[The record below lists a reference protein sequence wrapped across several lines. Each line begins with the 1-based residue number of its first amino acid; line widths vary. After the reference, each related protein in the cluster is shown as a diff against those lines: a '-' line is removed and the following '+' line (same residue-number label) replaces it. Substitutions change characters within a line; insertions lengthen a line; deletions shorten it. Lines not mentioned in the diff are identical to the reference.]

1 MQVKNP
7 YEWLASAINNHTWTV
22 AGVAAAVFVL
32 ALLGLSMVSMETGE
46 DTYLDKTTPRGALLD
61 HYMETYGSDAIMLL
75 YEADNV
81 RDPEILRY
89 IDNLQEDLRSERYV
103 ESVSGV
109 VDLLK
114 QANGGVLPSSK
125 AEIDAIISQ
134 APPEAI
140 EQMMPSGL
148 ITIGV
153 INLEPGVGLD
163 TQKQVLGNVRSTI
176 AISNPPP
183 GLTVTVTGNP
193 AFAQDMMEDMGT
205 ETGTLIF
212 VAMVLMI
219 VAVMLLFSHVRYSL
233 LPVAIVAIGLI
244 STFGLMGLFGIP
256 ISMVVVGAFPVLI
269 GIGIDYAVQF
279 HARFDDEVR
288 QKTIPEAV
296 WATVTQMGPSVL
308 IAMLATALG
317 FIAMFFAPVPMVA
330 DFGMVCAIGIASC
343 YIAALVIV
351 PIFATV
357 TRYRPKNEKTTTGDT
372 TSQPSEESLMERY
385 DRFLGRLAYTIAKH
399 PIPVIMLF
407 AVVAAGGFYLDQSVP
422 VSADEKTFVPDDM
435 PALISLEKL
444 IRVMGSTST
453 IPVVVSADDVLSPD
467 TLAWIDRFGAY
478 EIANNDKITGAI
490 SVATL
495 VRDYNG
501 GVLPSTEREVDTVVA
516 RIPESTLNRYLNG
529 KMEAVLEFSTVEMEM
544 SVARDLIKRMQDD
557 VAWSNPPAGVTVKIT
572 GSLEM
577 FAAVMDDISE
587 SRVYMTVLGFAF
599 ILVFLILVY
608 RKFSAI
614 SPIIPIVF
622 IVGWN
627 GGIMYMLGLDYTPL
641 TAVLGSMTIGVASE
655 YTVLI
660 MERCEEEL
668 ARGMPFLEAIQTA
681 VQKIGT
687 AITVSGL
694 TTVFGFSAL
703 IVSNFN
709 IISNFGIVTVLSV
722 AFSLLGAIVVMP
734 AILALMYR
742 FTARSRA
749 PAGIAAPE

>member
-1 MQVKNP
+1 MKNP

-22 AGVAAAVFVL
+22 AGVAAAVFIL

-89 IDNLQEDLRSERYV
+89 IDNLQEDLRGERYV

-109 VDLLK
+109 VDALK
-114 QANGGVLPSSK
+114 QANGGILPSSK
-125 AEIDAIISQ
+125 AEIDAIIAQ
-134 APPEAI
+134 VPAETV

-148 ITIGV
+148 MTIGV

-163 TQKQVLGNVRSTI
+163 TQKQVLGNIRSTI

-205 ETGTLIF
+205 ETGTLIL
-212 VAMVLMI
+212 VAMVLMV
-219 VAVMLLFSHVRYSL
+219 VAVGLLFSHVRYSL

-256 ISMVVVGAFPVLI
+256 ISMVVVGSFPVLI
-269 GIGIDYAVQF
+269 GIGIDYGVQF

-308 IAMLATALG
+308 IAMSATALG

-330 DFGMVCAIGIASC
+330 DFGIVCTIGIASC

-351 PIFATV
+351 PIFAIV
-357 TRYRPKNEKTTTGDT
+357 TRYQPKNGKPTTGDA
-372 TSQPSEESLMERY
+372 TSQPSKGALMERY
-385 DRFLGRLAYTIAKH
+385 DRFLGRLAYTVAKH
-399 PIPVIMLF
+399 PLPVIMLF

-435 PALISLEKL
+435 PALLSLEKL
-444 IRVMGSTST
+444 IRVMGSTTT

-467 TLAWIDRFGAY
+467 TLAWIDRFGIY
-478 EIANNDKITGAI
+478 EQEHNDKITGVT

-516 RIPESTLNRYLNG
+516 RIPESTLSRYLNG
-529 KMEAVLEFSTVEMEM
+529 NMEAVLEFSTVEMEM
-544 SVARDLIKRMQDD
+544 SVARDLVKRMQDD

-587 SRVYMTVLGFAF
+587 SRVYMTVIGFAF
-599 ILVFLILVY
+599 ILIFLILVY

-668 ARGMPFLEAIQTA
+668 ARGTPFLEAIQTA

-694 TTVFGFSAL
+694 TTVFGFAAL

-742 FTARSRA
+742 FTGRSRT
-749 PAGIAAPE
+749 PSRIAAPD

>member
-1 MQVKNP
+1 
-7 YEWLASAINNHTWTV
+7 
-22 AGVAAAVFVL
+22 
-32 ALLGLSMVSMETGE
+32 
-46 DTYLDKTTPRGALLD
+46 
-61 HYMETYGSDAIMLL
+61 SDAIMLL

-81 RDPEILRY
+81 RDAEILRY

-109 VDLLK
+109 VDVLK

-163 TQKQVLGNVRSTI
+163 TQKQVLENVRSTI

-256 ISMVVVGAFPVLI
+256 ISMVVVGSFPVLI
-269 GIGIDYAVQF
+269 GIGIDYGVQF

-308 IAMLATALG
+308 IAMSATALG

-372 TSQPSEESLMERY
+372 TPQPR
-385 DRFLGRLAYTIAKH
+385 
-399 PIPVIMLF
+399 
-407 AVVAAGGFYLDQSVP
+407 
-422 VSADEKTFVPDDM
+422 
-435 PALISLEKL
+435 
-444 IRVMGSTST
+444 
-453 IPVVVSADDVLSPD
+453 
-467 TLAWIDRFGAY
+467 
-478 EIANNDKITGAI
+478 
-490 SVATL
+490 
-495 VRDYNG
+495 G
-501 GVLPSTEREVDTVVA
+501 GVPH
-516 RIPESTLNRYLNG
+516 G
-529 KMEAVLEFSTVEMEM
+529 AV
-544 SVARDLIKRMQDD
+544 
-557 VAWSNPPAGVTVKIT
+557 
-572 GSLEM
+572 
-577 FAAVMDDISE
+577 
-587 SRVYMTVLGFAF
+587 
-599 ILVFLILVY
+599 
-608 RKFSAI
+608 
-614 SPIIPIVF
+614 
-622 IVGWN
+622 
-627 GGIMYMLGLDYTPL
+627 
-641 TAVLGSMTIGVASE
+641 
-655 YTVLI
+655 
-660 MERCEEEL
+660 
-668 ARGMPFLEAIQTA
+668 
-681 VQKIGT
+681 
-687 AITVSGL
+687 
-694 TTVFGFSAL
+694 
-703 IVSNFN
+703 
-709 IISNFGIVTVLSV
+709 
-722 AFSLLGAIVVMP
+722 
-734 AILALMYR
+734 
-742 FTARSRA
+742 
-749 PAGIAAPE
+749 

>member
-1 MQVKNP
+1 MKNP

-22 AGVAAAVFVL
+22 AGVAAAVFIL

-89 IDNLQEDLRSERYV
+89 IDNLQEDLRGERYV

-109 VDLLK
+109 VDALK
-114 QANGGVLPSSK
+114 QANGGILPSSK
-125 AEIDAIISQ
+125 AEIDAIIAQ
-134 APPEAI
+134 VPAETV

-148 ITIGV
+148 MTIGV

-163 TQKQVLGNVRSTI
+163 TQKQVLGNIRSTI

-205 ETGTLIF
+205 ETGTLIL
-212 VAMVLMI
+212 VAMVLMV
-219 VAVMLLFSHVRYSL
+219 VAVGLLFSHVRYSL

-256 ISMVVVGAFPVLI
+256 ISMVVVGSFPVLI
-269 GIGIDYAVQF
+269 GIGIDYGVQF

-308 IAMLATALG
+308 IAMSATALG

-330 DFGMVCAIGIASC
+330 DFGIVCTIGIASC

-351 PIFATV
+351 PIFAIV
-357 TRYRPKNEKTTTGDT
+357 TRYQPKNGKPTTGDA
-372 TSQPSEESLMERY
+372 TSQPSKGALMERY
-385 DRFLGRLAYTIAKH
+385 DRFLGRLAYTVAKH
-399 PIPVIMLF
+399 PLPVIMLF

-435 PALISLEKL
+435 PALLSLEKL
-444 IRVMGSTST
+444 IRVMGSTTT

-467 TLAWIDRFGAY
+467 TLAWIDRFGIY
-478 EIANNDKITGAI
+478 EQEHNDKITGVT

-516 RIPESTLNRYLNG
+516 RIPESTLSRYLNG
-529 KMEAVLEFSTVEMEM
+529 NMEAVLEFSTVEMEM
-544 SVARDLIKRMQDD
+544 SVARDLVKRMQDD

-587 SRVYMTVLGFAF
+587 SRVYMTVIGFAF
-599 ILVFLILVY
+599 ILIFLILVY
-608 RKFSAI
+608 RKFNAI

-694 TTVFGFSAL
+694 TTVFGFAAL

-742 FTARSRA
+742 FTGRSRT
-749 PAGIAAPE
+749 PSRIAAPE

>member
-1 MQVKNP
+1 MKNP

-22 AGVAAAVFVL
+22 AGVAAAVFIL

-89 IDNLQEDLRSERYV
+89 IDNLQEDLRGERYV

-109 VDLLK
+109 VDALK
-114 QANGGVLPSSK
+114 QANGGILPSSK
-125 AEIDAIISQ
+125 AEIDAIIAQ
-134 APPEAI
+134 VPAETV

-148 ITIGV
+148 MTIGV

-205 ETGTLIF
+205 ETGTLIL
-212 VAMVLMI
+212 VAMVLMV
-219 VAVMLLFSHVRYSL
+219 VAVGLLFSHVRYSL

-256 ISMVVVGAFPVLI
+256 ISMVVVGSFPVLI
-269 GIGIDYAVQF
+269 GIGIDYGVQF

-308 IAMLATALG
+308 IAMSATALG

-330 DFGMVCAIGIASC
+330 DFGIVCTIGIASC

-351 PIFATV
+351 PIFAIV
-357 TRYRPKNEKTTTGDT
+357 TRYQPKNGKPTTGDA
-372 TSQPSEESLMERY
+372 TSQPSKGALMERY
-385 DRFLGRLAYTIAKH
+385 DRFLGRLAYTVAKH
-399 PIPVIMLF
+399 PLPVIMLF

-435 PALISLEKL
+435 PALLSLEKL
-444 IRVMGSTST
+444 IRVMGSTTT

-467 TLAWIDRFGAY
+467 TLAWIDRFGIY
-478 EIANNDKITGAI
+478 EQEHNDKITGVT

-516 RIPESTLNRYLNG
+516 RIPESTLSRYLNG
-529 KMEAVLEFSTVEMEM
+529 NMEAVLEFSTVEMEM
-544 SVARDLIKRMQDD
+544 SVARDLVKRMQDD

-587 SRVYMTVLGFAF
+587 SRVYMTVIGFAF
-599 ILVFLILVY
+599 ILIFLILVY

-668 ARGMPFLEAIQTA
+668 ARGTPFLEAIQTA

-694 TTVFGFSAL
+694 TTVFGFAAL

-742 FTARSRA
+742 FTGRSRT
-749 PAGIAAPE
+749 PSRIAAPE

>member
-1 MQVKNP
+1 MKNP
-7 YEWLASAINNHTWTV
+7 YEWLASAINNRTWTV
-22 AGVAAAVFVL
+22 AGVAAAVFIL

-89 IDNLQEDLRSERYV
+89 IDNLQEDLRGERYV

-109 VDLLK
+109 VDVLK
-114 QANGGVLPSSK
+114 QANGGILPSSK
-125 AEIDAIISQ
+125 AEIDAIIAQ
-134 APPEAI
+134 VPAETV

-148 ITIGV
+148 MTIGV

-205 ETGTLIF
+205 ETGTLIL
-212 VAMVLMI
+212 VAMVLMV
-219 VAVMLLFSHVRYSL
+219 VAVGLLFSHVRYSL

-256 ISMVVVGAFPVLI
+256 ISMVVVGSFPVLI
-269 GIGIDYAVQF
+269 GIGIDYGVQF

-308 IAMLATALG
+308 IAMSATALG

-330 DFGMVCAIGIASC
+330 DFGIVCTIGIASC

-351 PIFATV
+351 PIFAIV
-357 TRYRPKNEKTTTGDT
+357 TRYQPKNGKPTTGDA
-372 TSQPSEESLMERY
+372 TSQPSKGALMERY
-385 DRFLGRLAYTIAKH
+385 DRFLGRLAYTVAKH
-399 PIPVIMLF
+399 PLPVIMLF

-435 PALISLEKL
+435 PALLSLEKL
-444 IRVMGSTST
+444 IRVMGSTTT

-467 TLAWIDRFGAY
+467 TLAWIDRFGIY
-478 EIANNDKITGAI
+478 EQEHNDKITGVT

-516 RIPESTLNRYLNG
+516 RIPESTLSRYLNG
-529 KMEAVLEFSTVEMEM
+529 NMEAVLEFSTVEMEM
-544 SVARDLIKRMQDD
+544 SVARDLVKRMQDD

-587 SRVYMTVLGFAF
+587 SRVYMTVIGFAF
-599 ILVFLILVY
+599 ILIFLILVY
-608 RKFSAI
+608 RKFNAI

-668 ARGMPFLEAIQTA
+668 ARGTPFLEAIQTA

-694 TTVFGFSAL
+694 TTVFGFAAL

-742 FTARSRA
+742 FTGRSRT
-749 PAGIAAPE
+749 PSRIAAPE

>member
-1 MQVKNP
+1 MKNP

-22 AGVAAAVFVL
+22 AGVAAAVFIL

-89 IDNLQEDLRSERYV
+89 IDNLQEDLRGERYV

-109 VDLLK
+109 VDALK
-114 QANGGVLPSSK
+114 QANGGILPSSK
-125 AEIDAIISQ
+125 AEIDAIIAQ
-134 APPEAI
+134 VPAETV

-148 ITIGV
+148 MTIGV

-205 ETGTLIF
+205 ETGTLIL
-212 VAMVLMI
+212 VAMVLMV
-219 VAVMLLFSHVRYSL
+219 VAVGLLFSHVRYSL

-256 ISMVVVGAFPVLI
+256 ISMVVVGSFPVLI
-269 GIGIDYAVQF
+269 GIGIDYGVQF

-308 IAMLATALG
+308 IAMSATALG

-330 DFGMVCAIGIASC
+330 DFGIVCTIGIASC

-351 PIFATV
+351 PIFAIV
-357 TRYRPKNEKTTTGDT
+357 TRYQPKNGKPTTGDA
-372 TSQPSEESLMERY
+372 TSQPSKGALMERY
-385 DRFLGRLAYTIAKH
+385 DRFLGRLAYTVAKH
-399 PIPVIMLF
+399 PLPVIMLF

-435 PALISLEKL
+435 PALLSLEKL
-444 IRVMGSTST
+444 IRVMGSTTT

-467 TLAWIDRFGAY
+467 TLAWIDRFGIY
-478 EIANNDKITGAI
+478 EQEHNDKITGVT

-516 RIPESTLNRYLNG
+516 RIPESTLSRYLNG
-529 KMEAVLEFSTVEMEM
+529 NMEAVLEFSTVEMEM
-544 SVARDLIKRMQDD
+544 SVARDLVKRMQDD

-587 SRVYMTVLGFAF
+587 SRVYMTVIGFAF
-599 ILVFLILVY
+599 ILIFLILVY
-608 RKFSAI
+608 RKFNAI

-668 ARGMPFLEAIQTA
+668 ARGTPFLEAIQTA

-742 FTARSRA
+742 FTGRSRT
-749 PAGIAAPE
+749 PSRIAAPE

>member
-1 MQVKNP
+1 MRDP
-7 YEWLASAINNHTWTV
+7 YEWLANAINNHTWTV
-22 AGVAAAVFVL
+22 AGVAAAIFIL

-61 HYMETYGSDAIMLL
+61 HYMETYRSDAIMLL
-75 YEADNV
+75 YETDNV

-89 IDNLQEDLRSERYV
+89 IDNLQEDIRSERYV

-109 VDLLK
+109 VDILK
-114 QANGGVLPSSK
+114 QANGGALPSSK
-125 AEIDAIISQ
+125 AEIDAIIAQ
-134 APPEAI
+134 VPPETI
-140 EQMMPSGL
+140 EQMMPSRL
-148 ITIGV
+148 MTIGV
-153 INLEPGVGLD
+153 INLEPGVDLD

-183 GLTVTVTGNP
+183 GLTITVTGNP

-205 ETGTLIF
+205 ETGTLIL

-256 ISMVVVGAFPVLI
+256 ISMVVVGSFPVLI

-279 HARFDDEVR
+279 HARFDEEVR
-288 QKTIPEAV
+288 EKSIPEAV
-296 WATVTQMGPSVL
+296 RATVTQMGPSVL
-308 IAMLATALG
+308 IAMSVTALG

-330 DFGMVCAIGIASC
+330 DFGMVCTIGIASC
-343 YIAALVIV
+343 YVAALVIV
-351 PIFATV
+351 PIFAIF
-357 TRYRPKNEKTTTGDT
+357 TRYTPKNGKKSQVEVS
-372 TSQPSEESLMERY
+372 SQPSEESLMERY
-385 DRFLGRLAYTIAKH
+385 DRFLGRLAYNIAKH
-399 PIPVIMLF
+399 PLQVIMLF
-407 AVVAAGGFYLDQSVP
+407 AVVAAGGFYLDQRVP

-435 PALISLEKL
+435 PALLSLEKL
-444 IRVMGSTST
+444 TRVMGSTST

-467 TLAWIDRFGAY
+467 TLAWIDRFGTY
-478 EIANNDKITGAI
+478 EQENNDKITGVSSI
-490 SVATL
+490 ATL

-501 GVLPSTEREVDTVVA
+501 GVLPSTEREVDAIVA
-516 RIPESTLNRYLNG
+516 RIPESSLSRYLNG
-529 KMEAVLEFSTVEMEM
+529 NMEAVLEFSTVEMEM
-544 SVARDLIKRMQDD
+544 SVARDLVKRMQDD

-599 ILVFLILVY
+599 ILAFLILIY
-608 RKFSAI
+608 RKFNAI
-614 SPIIPIVF
+614 SPVIPIVF

-627 GGIMYMLGLDYTPL
+627 GGIMYLLGLDYTPL

-668 ARGMPFLEAIQTA
+668 ARGTPFLEAVQTA

-703 IVSNFN
+703 TVSTFN

-734 AILALMYR
+734 AILAVMYR
-742 FTARSRA
+742 LSGRSRA
-749 PAGIAAPE
+749 RSGIAVPE

>member
-1 MQVKNP
+1 MRNP

-22 AGVAAAVFVL
+22 AGVAAAIFIL

-61 HYMETYGSDAIMLL
+61 HYMETYRSDAIMLL
-75 YEADNV
+75 YEAENV

-89 IDNLQEDLRSERYV
+89 IDNLQEDIRSERYV

-109 VDLLK
+109 VDILK
-114 QANGGVLPSSK
+114 QANGGALPSSK
-125 AEIDAIISQ
+125 AEIDAII
-134 APPEAI
+134 ARVPPEMI

-148 ITIGV
+148 MTIGV
-153 INLEPGVGLD
+153 INLEPGVDLD

-205 ETGTLIF
+205 ETGTLIL

-219 VAVMLLFSHVRYSL
+219 IAVMLLFSHVRYGL

-256 ISMVVVGAFPVLI
+256 ISMVVVGSFPVLI

-279 HARFDDEVR
+279 HARFDEEVR
-288 QKTIPEAV
+288 EKSIPEAV
-296 WATVTQMGPSVL
+296 RATVTQMGPSVL
-308 IAMLATALG
+308 IAMSATALG

-330 DFGMVCAIGIASC
+330 DFGMVCTIGIASC
-343 YIAALVIV
+343 YVAALVIV
-351 PIFATV
+351 PIFAIF
-357 TRYRPKNEKTTTGDT
+357 TRYTPKNGKKSQVEVS
-372 TSQPSEESLMERY
+372 SQPSEESLMERY
-385 DRFLGRLAYTIAKH
+385 DRFLGRLAYNIAKH
-399 PIPVIMLF
+399 PLPVIMLF

-435 PALISLEKL
+435 PALLSLEKL
-444 IRVMGSTST
+444 TRVMGSTST
-453 IPVVVSADDVLSPD
+453 IPIVVSADDVLSPD
-467 TLAWIDRFGAY
+467 TLAWIDRFGTY
-478 EIANNDKITGAI
+478 EQENNDKITGVSSI
-490 SVATL
+490 ATL

-501 GVLPSTEREVDTVVA
+501 GVLPSTEREVDAVVA
-516 RIPESTLNRYLNG
+516 RIPESSLSRYLNG
-529 KMEAVLEFSTVEMEM
+529 NMEAVLEFSTVEMEM
-544 SVARDLIKRMQDD
+544 SVARDLVKRMQDD

-599 ILVFLILVY
+599 ILAFLILIY
-608 RKFSAI
+608 RKFNAI
-614 SPIIPIVF
+614 SPVIPIVF

-627 GGIMYMLGLDYTPL
+627 GGIMYLLGLDYTPL

-668 ARGMPFLEAIQTA
+668 ARGTPFLEAVQTA

-703 IVSNFN
+703 TVSTFN

-734 AILALMYR
+734 AILAVMYR
-742 FTARSRA
+742 LSGRSRA
-749 PAGIAAPE
+749 QSGIAVPE

>member
-1 MQVKNP
+1 MKNP

-22 AGVAAAVFVL
+22 AGVAAAVFIL

-89 IDNLQEDLRSERYV
+89 IDNLQEDLRGERYV

-109 VDLLK
+109 VDALK
-114 QANGGVLPSSK
+114 QANGGILPSSK
-125 AEIDAIISQ
+125 AEIDAIIAQ
-134 APPEAI
+134 VPAETV

-148 ITIGV
+148 MTIGV

-163 TQKQVLGNVRSTI
+163 TQKQVLGNIRSTI

-205 ETGTLIF
+205 EKGTLIL
-212 VAMVLMI
+212 VAMVLMV
-219 VAVMLLFSHVRYSL
+219 VAVGLLFSHVRYSL

-269 GIGIDYAVQF
+269 GIGIDYGVQF

-351 PIFATV
+351 PIFAIV

-372 TSQPSEESLMERY
+372 TSQPSEEESLMERY
-385 DRFLGRLAYTIAKH
+385 DRFLGRLAYTVAKH
-399 PIPVIMLF
+399 PLPVIMLF

-435 PALISLEKL
+435 PALLSLEKL
-444 IRVMGSTST
+444 IRVMGSTTT

-467 TLAWIDRFGAY
+467 TLAWIDRFGIY
-478 EIANNDKITGAI
+478 EQEHNDKITGVT

-516 RIPESTLNRYLNG
+516 RIPESTLSRYLNG
-529 KMEAVLEFSTVEMEM
+529 NMEAVLEFSTVEMEM
-544 SVARDLIKRMQDD
+544 SVARDLVKRMQDD

-587 SRVYMTVLGFAF
+587 SRVYMTVIGFAF
-599 ILVFLILVY
+599 ILIFLILVY

-709 IISNFGIVTVLSV
+709 IISNFGTVTVLSV

>member
-1 MQVKNP
+1 MRDP
-7 YEWLASAINNHTWTV
+7 YEWLANAINNHTWTV
-22 AGVAAAVFVL
+22 AGVAAAIFIL

-61 HYMETYGSDAIMLL
+61 HYMETYRSDAIMLL
-75 YEADNV
+75 YETDNV

-89 IDNLQEDLRSERYV
+89 IDNLQEDIRSERYV

-109 VDLLK
+109 VDILK
-114 QANGGVLPSSK
+114 QANGGALPSSK
-125 AEIDAIISQ
+125 AEIDAIIAQ
-134 APPEAI
+134 VPPETI
-140 EQMMPSGL
+140 EQMMPSRL
-148 ITIGV
+148 MTIGV
-153 INLEPGVGLD
+153 INLEPGVDLD

-183 GLTVTVTGNP
+183 GLTITVTGNP

-205 ETGTLIF
+205 ETGTLIL

-219 VAVMLLFSHVRYSL
+219 FAVMLLFSHVRYSL

-256 ISMVVVGAFPVLI
+256 ISMVVVGSFPVLI

-279 HARFDDEVR
+279 HARFDEEVR
-288 QKTIPEAV
+288 EKSIPEAV
-296 WATVTQMGPSVL
+296 RATVTQMGPSVL
-308 IAMLATALG
+308 IAMSATALG

-330 DFGMVCAIGIASC
+330 DFGMVCTIGIASC
-343 YIAALVIV
+343 YVAALVIV
-351 PIFATV
+351 PIFAIF
-357 TRYRPKNEKTTTGDT
+357 TRYTPKNGKKSQVEVS
-372 TSQPSEESLMERY
+372 SQPSEESLMERY
-385 DRFLGRLAYTIAKH
+385 DRFLGRLAYNIAKH
-399 PIPVIMLF
+399 PLQVIMLF
-407 AVVAAGGFYLDQSVP
+407 AVVAAGGFYLDQRVP

-435 PALISLEKL
+435 PALLSLEKL
-444 IRVMGSTST
+444 TRVMGSTST

-467 TLAWIDRFGAY
+467 TLAWIDRFGTY
-478 EIANNDKITGAI
+478 EQENNDKITGVSSI
-490 SVATL
+490 ATL

-501 GVLPSTEREVDTVVA
+501 GVLPSTEREVDAIVA
-516 RIPESTLNRYLNG
+516 RIPESSLSRYLNG
-529 KMEAVLEFSTVEMEM
+529 NMEAVLEFSTVEMEM
-544 SVARDLIKRMQDD
+544 SVARDLVKRMQDD

-587 SRVYMTVLGFAF
+587 SRVYMTVLGFTF
-599 ILVFLILVY
+599 ILAFLILIY
-608 RKFSAI
+608 RKFNAI
-614 SPIIPIVF
+614 SPVIPIVF

-627 GGIMYMLGLDYTPL
+627 GGIMYLLGLDYTPL

-668 ARGMPFLEAIQTA
+668 ARGTPFLEAVQTA

-703 IVSNFN
+703 TVSTFN

-734 AILALMYR
+734 AILAVMYR
-742 FTARSRA
+742 LSGRSRA
-749 PAGIAAPE
+749 RSGIAVPE

>member
-1 MQVKNP
+1 MKNP

-22 AGVAAAVFVL
+22 AGVAAAVFIL

-89 IDNLQEDLRSERYV
+89 IDNLQEDLRGERYV

-109 VDLLK
+109 VDALK
-114 QANGGVLPSSK
+114 QANGGILPSSK

-134 APPEAI
+134 VPAETV

-148 ITIGV
+148 MTIGV

-205 ETGTLIF
+205 ETGTLIL
-212 VAMVLMI
+212 VAMVLMV
-219 VAVMLLFSHVRYSL
+219 VAVGLLFSHVRYSL

-256 ISMVVVGAFPVLI
+256 ISMVVVGSFPVLI
-269 GIGIDYAVQF
+269 GIGIDYGVQF

-308 IAMLATALG
+308 IAMSATALG

-330 DFGMVCAIGIASC
+330 DFGIVCTIGIASC

-351 PIFATV
+351 PIFAIV
-357 TRYRPKNEKTTTGDT
+357 TRYQPKNGKPTTGDA
-372 TSQPSEESLMERY
+372 TSQPSKGALMERY
-385 DRFLGRLAYTIAKH
+385 DRFLGRLAYTVAKH
-399 PIPVIMLF
+399 PLPVIMLF

-435 PALISLEKL
+435 PALLSLEKL
-444 IRVMGSTST
+444 IRVMGSTTT

-467 TLAWIDRFGAY
+467 TLAWIDRFGIY
-478 EIANNDKITGAI
+478 EQEHNDKITGVT

-516 RIPESTLNRYLNG
+516 RIPESTLSRYLNG
-529 KMEAVLEFSTVEMEM
+529 NMEAVLEFSTVEMEM
-544 SVARDLIKRMQDD
+544 SVARDLVKRMQDD

-587 SRVYMTVLGFAF
+587 SRVYMTVIGFAF
-599 ILVFLILVY
+599 ILIFLILVY
-608 RKFSAI
+608 RKFNAI

-668 ARGMPFLEAIQTA
+668 ARGTPFLEAIQTA

-694 TTVFGFSAL
+694 TTVFGFAAL

-742 FTARSRA
+742 FTGRSRT
-749 PAGIAAPE
+749 PSRIAAPE

>member
-1 MQVKNP
+1 MKNP

-22 AGVAAAVFVL
+22 AGVAAAVFIL

-89 IDNLQEDLRSERYV
+89 IDNLQEDLRGERYV

-109 VDLLK
+109 VDALK
-114 QANGGVLPSSK
+114 QANGGILPSSK
-125 AEIDAIISQ
+125 AEIDAIIAQ
-134 APPEAI
+134 VPAETV

-148 ITIGV
+148 MTIGV

-205 ETGTLIF
+205 ETGTLIL
-212 VAMVLMI
+212 VAMVLMV
-219 VAVMLLFSHVRYSL
+219 VAVGLLFSHVRYSL

-256 ISMVVVGAFPVLI
+256 ISMVVVGSFPVLI
-269 GIGIDYAVQF
+269 GIGIDYGVQF

-308 IAMLATALG
+308 IAMSATALG

-330 DFGMVCAIGIASC
+330 DFGIVCTIGIASC

-351 PIFATV
+351 PIFAIV
-357 TRYRPKNEKTTTGDT
+357 TRYQPKNGKPTTGDA
-372 TSQPSEESLMERY
+372 TSQPSKGALMERY

-435 PALISLEKL
+435 PALLSLEKL
-444 IRVMGSTST
+444 IRVMGSTTT

-467 TLAWIDRFGAY
+467 TLAWIDRFGIY
-478 EIANNDKITGAI
+478 EQEHNDKITGVT

-516 RIPESTLNRYLNG
+516 RIPESTLSRYLNG
-529 KMEAVLEFSTVEMEM
+529 NMEAVLEFSTVEMEM
-544 SVARDLIKRMQDD
+544 SVARDLVKRMQDD

-587 SRVYMTVLGFAF
+587 SRVYMTVIGFAF
-599 ILVFLILVY
+599 ILIFLILVY
-608 RKFSAI
+608 RKFNAI

-668 ARGMPFLEAIQTA
+668 ARGTPFLEAIQTA

-694 TTVFGFSAL
+694 TTVFGFAAL

-742 FTARSRA
+742 FTGRSRT
-749 PAGIAAPE
+749 PSRIAAPE

>member
-1 MQVKNP
+1 MKNP
-7 YEWLASAINNHTWTV
+7 YEWLASAINNRTWTV
-22 AGVAAAVFVL
+22 AGVAAAVFIL

-109 VDLLK
+109 VDALK
-114 QANGGVLPSSK
+114 QANGGILPSSK
-125 AEIDAIISQ
+125 AEIDAIIAQ
-134 APPEAI
+134 VPAETV

-148 ITIGV
+148 MTIGV

-205 ETGTLIF
+205 ETGTLIL
-212 VAMVLMI
+212 VAMVLMV
-219 VAVMLLFSHVRYSL
+219 VAVGLLFSHVRYSL

-256 ISMVVVGAFPVLI
+256 ISMVVVGSFPVLI
-269 GIGIDYAVQF
+269 GIGIDYGVQF

-308 IAMLATALG
+308 IAMSATALG

-330 DFGMVCAIGIASC
+330 DFGIVCTIGIASC

-351 PIFATV
+351 PIFAIV
-357 TRYRPKNEKTTTGDT
+357 TRYQPKNGKPTTGDA
-372 TSQPSEESLMERY
+372 TSQPSKGALMERY
-385 DRFLGRLAYTIAKH
+385 DRFLGRLAYTVAKH
-399 PIPVIMLF
+399 PLPVIMLF

-435 PALISLEKL
+435 PALLSLEKL
-444 IRVMGSTST
+444 IRVMGSTTT

-467 TLAWIDRFGAY
+467 TLAWIDRFGIY
-478 EIANNDKITGAI
+478 EQEHNDKITGVT

-516 RIPESTLNRYLNG
+516 RIPESTLSRYLNG
-529 KMEAVLEFSTVEMEM
+529 NMEAVLEFSTVEMEM
-544 SVARDLIKRMQDD
+544 SVARDLVKRMQDD

-587 SRVYMTVLGFAF
+587 SRVYMTVIGFAF
-599 ILVFLILVY
+599 ILIFLILVY
-608 RKFSAI
+608 RKFNAI

-668 ARGMPFLEAIQTA
+668 ARGTPFLEAIQTA

-694 TTVFGFSAL
+694 TTVFGFAAL

-742 FTARSRA
+742 FTGRSRT
-749 PAGIAAPE
+749 PSRIAAPE

>member
-1 MQVKNP
+1 MKNP

-22 AGVAAAVFVL
+22 AGVAAAVFIL

-163 TQKQVLGNVRSTI
+163 TQKQVLENVRSTI

-212 VAMVLMI
+212 VAMVLMV

-269 GIGIDYAVQF
+269 GIGIDYGVQF

-351 PIFATV
+351 PIFAIV
-357 TRYRPKNEKTTTGDT
+357 TRYQPKNGKPTTGDA
-372 TSQPSEESLMERY
+372 TSQPSKGALMERY
-385 DRFLGRLAYTIAKH
+385 DRFLGRLAYTVAKH
-399 PIPVIMLF
+399 PLPVIMLF

-435 PALISLEKL
+435 PALLSLEKL
-444 IRVMGSTST
+444 IRVMGSTTT

-467 TLAWIDRFGAY
+467 TLAWIDRFGIY
-478 EIANNDKITGAI
+478 EQEHNDKITGVT

-516 RIPESTLNRYLNG
+516 RIPESTLSRYLNG
-529 KMEAVLEFSTVEMEM
+529 NMEAVLEFSTVEMEM
-544 SVARDLIKRMQDD
+544 SVARDLVKRMQDD

-587 SRVYMTVLGFAF
+587 SRVYMTVIGFAF
-599 ILVFLILVY
+599 ILIFLILVY
-608 RKFSAI
+608 RKFNAI

-694 TTVFGFSAL
+694 TTVFGFAAL

-742 FTARSRA
+742 FTGRSRT
-749 PAGIAAPE
+749 PSRIAAPD

>member
-1 MQVKNP
+1 MKNP

-22 AGVAAAVFVL
+22 AGVAAAVFIL

-89 IDNLQEDLRSERYV
+89 IDNLQEDLRGERYV

-109 VDLLK
+109 VDVLK
-114 QANGGVLPSSK
+114 QANGGILPSSK
-125 AEIDAIISQ
+125 AEIDAIIAQ
-134 APPEAI
+134 APAEAI

-148 ITIGV
+148 MTIGV

-163 TQKQVLGNVRSTI
+163 TQKQVLGNIRSTI

-205 ETGTLIF
+205 ETGTLIL
-212 VAMVLMI
+212 VAMVLMV
-219 VAVMLLFSHVRYSL
+219 VAVGLLFSHVRYSL

-256 ISMVVVGAFPVLI
+256 ISMVVVGSFPVLI
-269 GIGIDYAVQF
+269 GIGIDYGVQF

-308 IAMLATALG
+308 IAMSATALG

-330 DFGMVCAIGIASC
+330 DFGIVCTIGIASC

-351 PIFATV
+351 PIFAIV
-357 TRYRPKNEKTTTGDT
+357 TRYQPKNGKPTTGDA
-372 TSQPSEESLMERY
+372 TSQPSKGALMERY
-385 DRFLGRLAYTIAKH
+385 DRFLGRLAYTVAKH
-399 PIPVIMLF
+399 PLPVIMLF

-435 PALISLEKL
+435 PALLSLEKL
-444 IRVMGSTST
+444 IRVMGSTTT

-467 TLAWIDRFGAY
+467 TLAWIDRFGIY
-478 EIANNDKITGAI
+478 EQEHNDKITGVT

-516 RIPESTLNRYLNG
+516 RIPESTLSRYLNG
-529 KMEAVLEFSTVEMEM
+529 NMEAVLEFSTVEMEM
-544 SVARDLIKRMQDD
+544 SVARDLVKRMQDD

-587 SRVYMTVLGFAF
+587 SRVYMTVIGFAF
-599 ILVFLILVY
+599 ILIFLILVY
-608 RKFSAI
+608 RKFNAI

-668 ARGMPFLEAIQTA
+668 ARGTPFLEAIQTA

-694 TTVFGFSAL
+694 TTVFGFAAL

-742 FTARSRA
+742 FTGRSRT
-749 PAGIAAPE
+749 PSRIAAPE

>member
-1 MQVKNP
+1 
-7 YEWLASAINNHTWTV
+7 
-22 AGVAAAVFVL
+22 
-32 ALLGLSMVSMETGE
+32 
-46 DTYLDKTTPRGALLD
+46 
-61 HYMETYGSDAIMLL
+61 
-75 YEADNV
+75 
-81 RDPEILRY
+81 
-89 IDNLQEDLRSERYV
+89 
-103 ESVSGV
+103 
-109 VDLLK
+109 
-114 QANGGVLPSSK
+114 
-125 AEIDAIISQ
+125 
-134 APPEAI
+134 
-140 EQMMPSGL
+140 
-148 ITIGV
+148 
-153 INLEPGVGLD
+153 
-163 TQKQVLGNVRSTI
+163 
-176 AISNPPP
+176 
-183 GLTVTVTGNP
+183 
-193 AFAQDMMEDMGT
+193 
-205 ETGTLIF
+205 
-212 VAMVLMI
+212 MVLMV
-219 VAVMLLFSHVRYSL
+219 VAVGLLFSHVRYSL

-256 ISMVVVGAFPVLI
+256 ISMVVVGSFPVLI
-269 GIGIDYAVQF
+269 GIGIDYGVQF

-308 IAMLATALG
+308 IAMSATALG

-330 DFGMVCAIGIASC
+330 DFGIVCTIGIASC

-351 PIFATV
+351 PIFAIV
-357 TRYRPKNEKTTTGDT
+357 TRYQPKNGKPTTGDA
-372 TSQPSEESLMERY
+372 TSQPSKGALMERY
-385 DRFLGRLAYTIAKH
+385 DRFLGRLAYTVAKH
-399 PIPVIMLF
+399 PLPVIMLF

-435 PALISLEKL
+435 PALLSLEKL
-444 IRVMGSTST
+444 IRVMGSTTT

-467 TLAWIDRFGAY
+467 TLAWIDRFGIY
-478 EIANNDKITGAI
+478 EQEHNDKITGVT

-516 RIPESTLNRYLNG
+516 RIPESTLSRYLNG
-529 KMEAVLEFSTVEMEM
+529 NMEAVLEFSTVEMEM
-544 SVARDLIKRMQDD
+544 SVARDLVKRMQDD

-587 SRVYMTVLGFAF
+587 SRVYMTVIGFAF
-599 ILVFLILVY
+599 ILIFLILVY

-709 IISNFGIVTVLSV
+709 IISNFGTVTVLSV

>member
-1 MQVKNP
+1 
-7 YEWLASAINNHTWTV
+7 
-22 AGVAAAVFVL
+22 
-32 ALLGLSMVSMETGE
+32 
-46 DTYLDKTTPRGALLD
+46 
-61 HYMETYGSDAIMLL
+61 MLL
-75 YEADNV
+75 YEAENV

-89 IDNLQEDLRSERYV
+89 IDNLQEDIRSERYV

-109 VDLLK
+109 VDILK
-114 QANGGVLPSSK
+114 QANGGALPSSK
-125 AEIDAIISQ
+125 AEIDAII
-134 APPEAI
+134 ARVPPEMI

-148 ITIGV
+148 MTIGV
-153 INLEPGVGLD
+153 INLEPGVDLD

-205 ETGTLIF
+205 ETGTLIL

-219 VAVMLLFSHVRYSL
+219 IAVMLLFSHVRYGL

-256 ISMVVVGAFPVLI
+256 ISMVVVGSFPVLI

-279 HARFDDEVR
+279 HARFDEEVR
-288 QKTIPEAV
+288 EKSIPEAV
-296 WATVTQMGPSVL
+296 RATVTQMGPSVL
-308 IAMLATALG
+308 IAMSATALG

-330 DFGMVCAIGIASC
+330 DFGMVCTIGIASC
-343 YIAALVIV
+343 YVAALVIV
-351 PIFATV
+351 PIFAIF
-357 TRYRPKNEKTTTGDT
+357 TRYTPKNGKKSQVEAS
-372 TSQPSEESLMERY
+372 SQPSEESLMERY
-385 DRFLGRLAYTIAKH
+385 DRFLGRLAYNIAKH
-399 PIPVIMLF
+399 PLPVIMLF

-435 PALISLEKL
+435 PALLSLEKL
-444 IRVMGSTST
+444 TRVMGSTST
-453 IPVVVSADDVLSPD
+453 IPIVVSADDVLSPD
-467 TLAWIDRFGAY
+467 TLAWIDRFGTY
-478 EIANNDKITGAI
+478 EQENNDKITGVSSI
-490 SVATL
+490 ATL

-501 GVLPSTEREVDTVVA
+501 GVLPSTEREVDAIVA
-516 RIPESTLNRYLNG
+516 RIPESSLSRYLNG
-529 KMEAVLEFSTVEMEM
+529 NMEAVLEFSTVEMEM
-544 SVARDLIKRMQDD
+544 SVARDLVKRMQDD

-599 ILVFLILVY
+599 ILAFLILIY
-608 RKFSAI
+608 RKFNAI
-614 SPIIPIVF
+614 SPVIPIVF

-627 GGIMYMLGLDYTPL
+627 GGIMYLLGLDYTPL

-668 ARGMPFLEAIQTA
+668 ARGTPFLEAVQTA

-703 IVSNFN
+703 TVSTFN

-734 AILALMYR
+734 AILAVMYR
-742 FTARSRA
+742 LSGRSRA
-749 PAGIAAPE
+749 QSGIAVPE

>member
-1 MQVKNP
+1 MKNP

-22 AGVAAAVFVL
+22 AGVAAAVFIL

-89 IDNLQEDLRSERYV
+89 IDNLQEDLRGERYV

-109 VDLLK
+109 VDALK
-114 QANGGVLPSSK
+114 QANGGILPSSK
-125 AEIDAIISQ
+125 AEIDAIIAQ
-134 APPEAI
+134 VPAETV

-148 ITIGV
+148 MTIGV

-163 TQKQVLGNVRSTI
+163 TQKQVLGNIRSTI

-205 ETGTLIF
+205 ETGTLIL
-212 VAMVLMI
+212 VAMVLMV
-219 VAVMLLFSHVRYSL
+219 VAVGLLFSHVRYSL

-256 ISMVVVGAFPVLI
+256 ISMVVVGSFPVLI
-269 GIGIDYAVQF
+269 GIGIDYGVQF

-308 IAMLATALG
+308 IAMSATALG

-330 DFGMVCAIGIASC
+330 DFGIVCTIGIASC

-351 PIFATV
+351 PIFAIV
-357 TRYRPKNEKTTTGDT
+357 TRYQPKNGKPTTGDA
-372 TSQPSEESLMERY
+372 TSQPSKGALMERY
-385 DRFLGRLAYTIAKH
+385 DRFLGRLAYTVAKH
-399 PIPVIMLF
+399 PLPVIMLF

-435 PALISLEKL
+435 PALLSLEKL
-444 IRVMGSTST
+444 IRVMGSTTT

-467 TLAWIDRFGAY
+467 TLAWIDRFGIY
-478 EIANNDKITGAI
+478 EQEHNDKITGVT

-516 RIPESTLNRYLNG
+516 RIPESTLSRYLNG
-529 KMEAVLEFSTVEMEM
+529 NMEAVLEFSTVEMEM
-544 SVARDLIKRMQDD
+544 SVARDLVKRMQDD

-587 SRVYMTVLGFAF
+587 SRVYMTVIGFAF
-599 ILVFLILVY
+599 ILIFLILVY
-608 RKFSAI
+608 RKFNAI

-668 ARGMPFLEAIQTA
+668 ARGTPFLEAIQTA

-694 TTVFGFSAL
+694 TTVFGFAAL

-742 FTARSRA
+742 FTGRSRT
-749 PAGIAAPE
+749 PSRIAAPE

>member
-1 MQVKNP
+1 MKNP

-22 AGVAAAVFVL
+22 AGVAAAVFIL

-89 IDNLQEDLRSERYV
+89 IDNLQEDLRGERYV

-109 VDLLK
+109 VDALK
-114 QANGGVLPSSK
+114 QANGGILPSSK
-125 AEIDAIISQ
+125 AEIDAIIAQ
-134 APPEAI
+134 VPAETV

-148 ITIGV
+148 MTIGV

-205 ETGTLIF
+205 ETGTLIL
-212 VAMVLMI
+212 VAMVLMV
-219 VAVMLLFSHVRYSL
+219 VAVGLLFSHVRYSL

-256 ISMVVVGAFPVLI
+256 ISMVVVGSFPVLI
-269 GIGIDYAVQF
+269 GIGIDYGVQF

-308 IAMLATALG
+308 IAMSATALG

-330 DFGMVCAIGIASC
+330 DFGIVCTIGIASC

-351 PIFATV
+351 PIFAIV
-357 TRYRPKNEKTTTGDT
+357 TRYQPKNGKPTTGDA
-372 TSQPSEESLMERY
+372 TSQPSKGALMERY
-385 DRFLGRLAYTIAKH
+385 DRFLGRLAYTVAKH
-399 PIPVIMLF
+399 PLPVIMLF

-435 PALISLEKL
+435 PALLSLEKL
-444 IRVMGSTST
+444 IRVMGSTTT

-467 TLAWIDRFGAY
+467 TLAWIDRFGIY
-478 EIANNDKITGAI
+478 EQEHNDKITGVT

-516 RIPESTLNRYLNG
+516 RIPESTLSRYLNG
-529 KMEAVLEFSTVEMEM
+529 NMEAVLEFSTVEMEM
-544 SVARDLIKRMQDD
+544 SVARDLVKRMQDD

-587 SRVYMTVLGFAF
+587 SRVYMTVIGFAF
-599 ILVFLILVY
+599 ILIFLILVY
-608 RKFSAI
+608 RKFNAI

-668 ARGMPFLEAIQTA
+668 ARGTPFLEAIQTA

-694 TTVFGFSAL
+694 TTVFGFAAL

-742 FTARSRA
+742 FTGRSRT
-749 PAGIAAPE
+749 PSRIAAPE

>member
-1 MQVKNP
+1 MKNP
-7 YEWLASAINNHTWTV
+7 YEWLASAINNRTWTV
-22 AGVAAAVFVL
+22 AGVAAAVFIL

-89 IDNLQEDLRSERYV
+89 IDNLQEDLRGERYV

-109 VDLLK
+109 VDALK
-114 QANGGVLPSSK
+114 QANGGILPSSK
-125 AEIDAIISQ
+125 AEIDAIIAQ
-134 APPEAI
+134 VPAETV

-148 ITIGV
+148 MTIGV

-205 ETGTLIF
+205 ETGTLIL
-212 VAMVLMI
+212 VAMVLMV
-219 VAVMLLFSHVRYSL
+219 VAVGLLFSHVRYSL

-256 ISMVVVGAFPVLI
+256 ISMVVVGSFPVLI
-269 GIGIDYAVQF
+269 GIGIDYGVQF

-308 IAMLATALG
+308 IAMSATALG

-330 DFGMVCAIGIASC
+330 DFGIVCTIGIASC

-351 PIFATV
+351 PIFAIV
-357 TRYRPKNEKTTTGDT
+357 TRYQPKNGKPTTGDA
-372 TSQPSEESLMERY
+372 TSQPSKGALMERY
-385 DRFLGRLAYTIAKH
+385 DRFLGRLAYTVAKH
-399 PIPVIMLF
+399 PLPVIMLF

-435 PALISLEKL
+435 PALLSLEKL
-444 IRVMGSTST
+444 IRVMGSTTT

-467 TLAWIDRFGAY
+467 TLAWIDRFGIY
-478 EIANNDKITGAI
+478 EQEHNDKITGVT

-516 RIPESTLNRYLNG
+516 RIPESTLSRYLNG
-529 KMEAVLEFSTVEMEM
+529 NMEAVLEFSTVEMEM
-544 SVARDLIKRMQDD
+544 SVARDLVKRMQDD

-587 SRVYMTVLGFAF
+587 SRVYMTVIGFAF
-599 ILVFLILVY
+599 ILIFLILVY
-608 RKFSAI
+608 RKFNAI

-668 ARGMPFLEAIQTA
+668 ARGTPFLEAIQTA

-694 TTVFGFSAL
+694 TTVFGFAAL

-742 FTARSRA
+742 FTGRSRT
-749 PAGIAAPE
+749 PSRIAAPE

>member
-1 MQVKNP
+1 
-7 YEWLASAINNHTWTV
+7 
-22 AGVAAAVFVL
+22 
-32 ALLGLSMVSMETGE
+32 
-46 DTYLDKTTPRGALLD
+46 
-61 HYMETYGSDAIMLL
+61 METYRSDAIMLL
-75 YEADNV
+75 YEAENV

-89 IDNLQEDLRSERYV
+89 IDNLQEDIRSERYV

-109 VDLLK
+109 VDILK
-114 QANGGVLPSSK
+114 QANGGALPSSK
-125 AEIDAIISQ
+125 AEIDAII
-134 APPEAI
+134 ARVPPEMI

-148 ITIGV
+148 MTIGV
-153 INLEPGVGLD
+153 INLEPGVDLD

-205 ETGTLIF
+205 ETGTLIL

-256 ISMVVVGAFPVLI
+256 ISMVVVGSFPVLI

-279 HARFDDEVR
+279 HARFDEEVR
-288 QKTIPEAV
+288 EKSIPEAV
-296 WATVTQMGPSVL
+296 RATVTQMGPSVL
-308 IAMLATALG
+308 IAMSATALG

-330 DFGMVCAIGIASC
+330 DFGMVCTIGIASC
-343 YIAALVIV
+343 YVAALVIV
-351 PIFATV
+351 PIFAIF
-357 TRYRPKNEKTTTGDT
+357 TRYTPKNGKKSQVEVS
-372 TSQPSEESLMERY
+372 SQPSEESLMERY
-385 DRFLGRLAYTIAKH
+385 DRFLGRLAYNIAKH
-399 PIPVIMLF
+399 PLQVIMLF
-407 AVVAAGGFYLDQSVP
+407 AVVAAGGFYLDQRVP

-435 PALISLEKL
+435 PALLSLEKL
-444 IRVMGSTST
+444 TRVMGSTST

-467 TLAWIDRFGAY
+467 TLAWIDRFGTY
-478 EIANNDKITGAI
+478 EQENNDKITGVSSI
-490 SVATL
+490 ATL

-501 GVLPSTEREVDTVVA
+501 GVLPSTEREVDAIVA
-516 RIPESTLNRYLNG
+516 RIPESSLSRYLNG
-529 KMEAVLEFSTVEMEM
+529 NMEAVLEFSTVEMEM
-544 SVARDLIKRMQDD
+544 SVARDLVKRMQDD

-599 ILVFLILVY
+599 ILAFLILIY
-608 RKFSAI
+608 RKFNAI
-614 SPIIPIVF
+614 SPVIPIVF

-627 GGIMYMLGLDYTPL
+627 GGIMYLLGLDYTPL

-668 ARGMPFLEAIQTA
+668 ARGTPFLEAVQTA

-703 IVSNFN
+703 TVSTFN

-734 AILALMYR
+734 AILAVVPLKR
-742 FTARSRA
+742 AFPRPKRDRRPRVSWKKNHPPLSFTAASKQGDQRA
-749 PAGIAAPE
+749 LGFL

>member
-1 MQVKNP
+1 MKNP

-22 AGVAAAVFVL
+22 AGVAAAVFIL

-89 IDNLQEDLRSERYV
+89 IDNLQEDLRGERYV

-109 VDLLK
+109 VDALK
-114 QANGGVLPSSK
+114 QANGGILPSSK
-125 AEIDAIISQ
+125 AEIDAIIAQ
-134 APPEAI
+134 VPAETV

-148 ITIGV
+148 MTIGV

-163 TQKQVLGNVRSTI
+163 TQKQVLGNIRSTI

-205 ETGTLIF
+205 ETGTLIL
-212 VAMVLMI
+212 VAMVLMV
-219 VAVMLLFSHVRYSL
+219 VAVGLLFSHVRYSL

-256 ISMVVVGAFPVLI
+256 ISMVVVGSFPVLI
-269 GIGIDYAVQF
+269 GIGIDYGVQF

-308 IAMLATALG
+308 IAMSATALG

-330 DFGMVCAIGIASC
+330 DFGIVCTIGIASC

-351 PIFATV
+351 PIFAIV
-357 TRYRPKNEKTTTGDT
+357 TRYQPKNGKPTTGDA
-372 TSQPSEESLMERY
+372 TSQPSKGALMERY
-385 DRFLGRLAYTIAKH
+385 DRFLGRLAYTVAKH
-399 PIPVIMLF
+399 PLPVIMLF

-435 PALISLEKL
+435 PALLSLEKL
-444 IRVMGSTST
+444 IRVMGSTTT

-467 TLAWIDRFGAY
+467 TLAWIDRFGIY
-478 EIANNDKITGAI
+478 EQEHNDKITGVT

-516 RIPESTLNRYLNG
+516 RIPESTLSRYLNG
-529 KMEAVLEFSTVEMEM
+529 NMEAVLEFSTVEMEM
-544 SVARDLIKRMQDD
+544 SVARDLVKRMQDD

-587 SRVYMTVLGFAF
+587 SRVYMTVIGFAF
-599 ILVFLILVY
+599 ILIFLILVY
-608 RKFSAI
+608 RKFNAI

-694 TTVFGFSAL
+694 TTVFGFAAL

-742 FTARSRA
+742 FTGRSRT
-749 PAGIAAPE
+749 PSRIAAPD

>member
-1 MQVKNP
+1 MKNP

-22 AGVAAAVFVL
+22 AGVAAAVFIL

-89 IDNLQEDLRSERYV
+89 IDNLQEDLRGERYV

-109 VDLLK
+109 VDALK
-114 QANGGVLPSSK
+114 QANGGILPSSK
-125 AEIDAIISQ
+125 AEIDAIIAQ
-134 APPEAI
+134 VPAETV

-148 ITIGV
+148 MTIGV

-205 ETGTLIF
+205 ETGTLIL
-212 VAMVLMI
+212 VAMVLMV
-219 VAVMLLFSHVRYSL
+219 VAVGLLFSHVRYSL

-256 ISMVVVGAFPVLI
+256 ISMVVVGSFPVLI
-269 GIGIDYAVQF
+269 GIGIDYGVQF

-308 IAMLATALG
+308 IAMSATALG

-330 DFGMVCAIGIASC
+330 DFGIVCTIGIASC

-351 PIFATV
+351 PIFAIV
-357 TRYRPKNEKTTTGDT
+357 TRYQPKNGKPTTGDA
-372 TSQPSEESLMERY
+372 TSQPSKGALMERY
-385 DRFLGRLAYTIAKH
+385 DRFLGRLAYTVAKH
-399 PIPVIMLF
+399 PLPVIMLF

-435 PALISLEKL
+435 PALLSLEKL
-444 IRVMGSTST
+444 IRVMGSTTT

-467 TLAWIDRFGAY
+467 TLAWIDRFGIY
-478 EIANNDKITGAI
+478 EQEHNDKITGVT

-516 RIPESTLNRYLNG
+516 RIPESTLSRYLNG
-529 KMEAVLEFSTVEMEM
+529 NMEAVLEFSTVEMEM
-544 SVARDLIKRMQDD
+544 SVARDLVKRMQDD
-557 VAWSNPPAGVTVKIT
+557 VAWSNPLAGVTVKIT

-587 SRVYMTVLGFAF
+587 SRVYMTVIGFAF
-599 ILVFLILVY
+599 ILIFLILVY

-668 ARGMPFLEAIQTA
+668 ARGTPFLEAIQTA

-749 PAGIAAPE
+749 PGGIAAPE